1 MGGVKELTEG
11 KKAPAFSLPDQNGE
25 MLRLSAIDT
34 EYTVLFFYPKDS
46 TPGCTIE
53 AKGLSD
59 NNSQFKKLG
68 ATVVGLSG
76 GDTTSKH
83 KFCSKYNLKVR
94 LVADEDF
101 AVAKKYGVF
110 GKKSFMGKTF
120 DGIHRTTF
128 VLDRN
133 KKILK
138 VFSKVK
144 PAD

>member
-1 MGGVKELTEG
+1 M
-11 KKAPAFSLPDQNGE
+11 
-25 MLRLSAIDT
+25 
-34 EYTVLFFYPKDS
+34 
-46 TPGCTIE
+46 
-53 AKGLSD
+53 
-59 NNSQFKKLG
+59 
-68 ATVVGLSG
+68 
-76 GDTTSKH
+76 
-83 KFCSKYNLKVR
+83 KVR

-144 PAD
+144 PADHPTELLDFLRKF